1 VHGTNTIMI
10 SALVGFIIRI

>member
-10 SALVGFIIRI
+10 SSFSSL